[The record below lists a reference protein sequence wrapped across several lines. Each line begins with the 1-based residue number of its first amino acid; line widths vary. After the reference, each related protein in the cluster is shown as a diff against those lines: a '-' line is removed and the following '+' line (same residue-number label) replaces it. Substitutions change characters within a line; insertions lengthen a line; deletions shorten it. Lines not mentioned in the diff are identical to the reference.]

1 MSKQQNYIENNRP
14 ALFDWIVFITSV
26 SLGFIFP
33 TFRSFIASP
42 VFSWCML
49 SSLVLYS
56 AGAWLKHLPLYHRII
71 KSGKPEK
78 SLPYLLFLLI
88 GHWLIF
94 LTVFILAENAIRKM
108 AGMPAA
114 TPEDRITGYF
124 MFSSIAAATFVT
136 WLVFRGRKRIST
148 VTNYSKTYLYNR
160 EIVADVFLMLSV
172 SVLSFAFWEKG
183 IMALLTHKPVVTI
196 GDVWFIFLF
205 LSIAFLLFY
214 LPLRYLYLIEDRSS
228 RQTRKRLLFIFALL
242 LIRSLFEMLRI

>member
-26 SLGFIFP
+26 SLGFVFP
-33 TFRSFIASP
+33 TFRSFIVSP

-49 SSLVLYS
+49 LSLVLYS
-56 AGAWLKHLPLYHRII
+56 AGAYLKHMPLYHRII

-78 SLPYLLFLLI
+78 SMPYLLFLLI

-94 LTVFILAENAIRKM
+94 LIVFILSENAIRKI
-108 AGMPAA
+108 GSMPPVDAK
-114 TPEDRITGYF
+114 DRISGYF
-124 MFSSIAAATFVT
+124 MFSSIVVATFVT

-148 VTNYSKTYLYNR
+148 VTNYTKAYLFNR
-160 EIVADVFLMLSV
+160 EIVADIFLMLSV

-183 IMALLTHKPVVTI
+183 VMALLTHKPVITV
-196 GDVWFIFLF
+196 GDVWFMFLF
-205 LSIAFLLFY
+205 LSIAFLFFY

-228 RQTRKRLLFIFALL
+228 RQTRKRLLFIFGLL